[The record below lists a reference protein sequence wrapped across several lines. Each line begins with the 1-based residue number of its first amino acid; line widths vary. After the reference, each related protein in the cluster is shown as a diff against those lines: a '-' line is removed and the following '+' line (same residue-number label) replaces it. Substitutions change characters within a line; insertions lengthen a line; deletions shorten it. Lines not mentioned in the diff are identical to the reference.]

1 MEERDRSR
9 SPSRRTSRVEQVVGR
24 WLRRSRDSSSRE
36 RILVDGKA
44 AVGGESSGQDQ
55 KNSYPV
61 RLTVQILRDP
71 LLNTHGITLTPQTP
85 ILVQDITPAG
95 PADGRLI
102 PGDQVVK
109 INNVAVDDLTP
120 EQAADLI
127 RECQHSVMI
136 TVLRNSAGPKSSFI
150 TPEKRA
156 KLRSNPVKVRFAEEV
171 EVNSHSQG
179 NSLLFLPNVLKV
191 YLENGQ
197 TKAFKFEPNTTVK
210 DIVMTLKE
218 KLSLSR
224 IEHFSLVLEQKYS
237 ISKLLLLHEEER
249 IQQVV
254 HQKEVHDYR
263 CLFRVCFI
271 PREPEH
277 LLQDDPTAFQYL
289 YLQGINDVLQ
299 ERFAVE
305 MRCNTALRLAALHIQ
320 ERLASCGQSPRTKL
334 KIITKSWGIE
344 NFISST
350 LLRNMREKD
359 LRKAIG
365 YHMKKSQS
373 QEPKQKVLSANQ
385 AKINYLEEL
394 CDLKS
399 FGGKSFSA
407 TMMLQDRESMVTLLV
422 GSRYGISQ
430 VVNHKLSIMTTL
442 TEFSS
447 ITRIELLPES
457 DRVSL
462 VKIYL
467 QDIKPIT
474 LLLESVAAK
483 ELSCLVAG
491 YCRALVDPSLII
503 FPWTQDGKQ
512 HRVSAEEGY
521 VSRGGSDSDDSS
533 DMDMDTLISLVS
545 HNNKRTTSDPVG
557 LRRIMEERKEER
569 KERKE
574 REDRKKN
581 EKGEGEQEKNMK
593 YGTMSPL
600 RKNKKKE
607 RIEEKVGGVGDQR
620 EKDTEAGGEVN
631 SGKQRGA
638 ENGAMQEDDRER
650 EDKSAKKEREGK
662 ERKGEEERG
671 GERKG
676 GGERKEEEE
685 RGGGERKGEEERG
698 GGEVRGAMTEEHR
711 SVSEEASDSCRTD
724 SRFMTSISSDSLDAL
739 EEDDLIACSSSL
751 PHPHP
756 PFRLTVEP
764 PHPQP
769 HPREGAS
776 SPQGRAGEWR
786 GEGGGGGSGEWRGGG
801 GECRGGGGEWRGGG
815 GEYRGG
821 GRGRRSGN
829 GAWVNSHHSPMTPD
843 SINSEPVT
851 PVVDPSENLNYAE
864 LSLMLEYL
872 PSPPEASDDEDE
884 EEKREERRRS
894 NEGTGQEVLSVSGCP
909 RSSSSSLMDC
919 VFTFEQSDAR
929 HYYNICPN
937 VTPDSTRSLTHPHP
951 ETEEEEGGGEEEEQG
966 ALLTLEPV
974 PILQPPPGFGDSS
987 SDEEFFDARDRI
999 ASPEDPTSGTVSRD
1013 FSAEMTSGMTQQ
1025 SVSLSD
1031 IRISLAEGTRHEREA
1046 GREGET
1052 SEGGGGRDMFSRL
1065 SRKRSKKR
1073 RSFMQTD
1080 FTSTVSYPGPDQ
1092 NQERNRNPDHVP
1104 DQHLDLAQN
1113 RTESSDESQ
1122 QLSLDPEPSEQSQ
1135 NPCPT
1140 VSSLSHAEGEASQ
1153 LESKPILAKP
1163 SPEGSHRGP
1172 GEPRVLDNPKGN
1184 PRAPDNPKGD
1194 LHRSSRNRRQ
1204 SMETEP
1210 DMMESKSVTALVTAA
1225 SLSITAV
1232 RCRVE
1237 PDGKESPDRRGDG
1250 EEVEGEMEEE
1260 EGGGEAGAGPF
1271 TCHMFLTEIK
1281 EEEGQRGEETGEE
1294 GEEGESD
1301 REERQPS
1308 LISEGPPSVRGS
1320 QFSRRPLC
1328 LTKDEDQEASFVP
1341 QISISHPGVYGR
1353 DTGGEQGMAGGEESV
1368 TPLSAPPPPT
1378 SPLPPFPAPSIPHTE
1393 RGERDSKDGNVGS
1406 QPKLFILSDGE
1417 KDISCLTQVHRK
1429 LAISHQDLT
1438 SQRKAEIKNDEDI
1451 DSTNSVTD
1459 NTDVATA
1466 NIADT
1471 GHIHSV
1477 MANTETTVD
1486 SDLATANHKDTNS
1499 IKSVPANTIAYA
1511 DFATTNNEDNA
1522 IINSLTTS
1530 NDSTGNANLAMT
1542 NANSANANSAT
1553 ANIPKESPI
1562 SPTTGFLLR
1571 PCSPGI
1577 IGQSLSASTLRGK
1590 IQSLPLYLS
1599 RSQETLTLSGVGSP
1613 NRSPSPETTSNK
1625 TEVMV
1630 TTETTKYDDVTKV
1643 ATGEDLKDSGVALV
1657 ESDDSEVTL
1666 TESEVGEV
1674 VVETAGAEIT
1684 RLTVSEVKEVIEKVV
1699 MVYGSSLPPPLAPI
1713 SLESK
1718 PDPKMVVKLPT
1729 CPIATVETAPPMAPA
1744 PICLEPKPVPE
1755 LLSPGSTIHKMA
1767 APLPSCPSF
1776 RVPIRVEPKPDHEP
1790 LSIRSKM
1797 AALSSSYPPA
1807 LVVTTESLN
1816 SSSSNPHPIRVEPM
1830 PEPCLEPFSG
1840 PKMSAPLSSCPSAL
1854 VVTTQSLVVT
1864 TQSLVVTTQSLNG
1877 PGLSF
1882 PSSNMRG
1889 QPFGS
1894 NSFCRPPGEE
1904 AGLLNTLTT
1913 GCGVFTS
1920 TCETQPNQAHMESY
1934 SPAKPDFGCSSV
1946 LASGCETVM
1955 EGVQTPLE
1963 ACRCP
1968 PPLVYTNC
1976 FSGGDSFDD
1985 ELTVYEFSCRT
1996 SSPPASQP
2004 SSSALALPL
2013 TTSPPLSS
2021 FLSSSP
2027 PSSLLS
2033 PSFPRSVLPPSSSM
2047 ELSPLLSPLLSP
2059 SNCFLSQSSLHDD
2072 ISRLRHR
2079 RFPPPP
2085 AGFQNVRSDV
2095 DELLTLLQGGRM
2107 GSRGGR
2113 HPRETC
2119 ATHFSENKRLLHGEA
2134 RRLMAGCQKVV
2145 RVGQTPDEMLFSL
2158 SDSFR
2163 TLVGMAG
2170 MCLWFSGCDRCD
2182 RRNAEALAG
2191 LADVARTYRE
2201 FVLAA
2206 ERASGRRSCH
2216 DLSTK
2221 LLAKQCTA
2229 LTASVFCL
2237 TQLFRTLTAL

>member
-1 MEERDRSR
+1 
-9 SPSRRTSRVEQVVGR
+9 
-24 WLRRSRDSSSRE
+24 
-36 RILVDGKA
+36 
-44 AVGGESSGQDQ
+44 GGESSSQDQ
-55 KNSYPV
+55 KNNYPV

-71 LLNTHGITLTPQTP
+71 LLNTHGLTLTPQTP
-85 ILVQDITPAG
+85 ILVQDVTPAG
-95 PADGRLI
+95 PADGRLV

-127 RECQHSVMI
+127 RECQYSVMI

-503 FPWTQDGKQ
+503 FPWTQDAKQ

-521 VSRGGSDSDDSS
+521 VSRCGSDSDDSS

-574 REDRKKN
+574 REERK
-581 EKGEGEQEKNMK
+581 
-593 YGTMSPL
+593 
-600 RKNKKKE
+600 R
-607 RIEEKVGGVGDQR
+607 R
-620 EKDTEAGGEVN
+620 EK
-631 SGKQRGA
+631 
-638 ENGAMQEDDRER
+638 EN
-650 EDKSAKKEREGK
+650 KWSPPIPSLTHEG
-662 ERKGEEERG
+662 
-671 GERKG
+671 
-676 GGERKEEEE
+676 
-685 RGGGERKGEEERG
+685 
-698 GGEVRGAMTEEHR
+698 V
-711 SVSEEASDSCRTD
+711 
-724 SRFMTSISSDSLDAL
+724 
-739 EEDDLIACSSSL
+739 
-751 PHPHP
+751 HPHP
-756 PFRLTVEP
+756 K
-764 PHPQP
+764 
-769 HPREGAS
+769 EG
-776 SPQGRAGEWR
+776 QE
-786 GEGGGGGSGEWRGGG
+786 SGE
-801 GECRGGGGEWRGGG
+801 EK
-815 GEYRGG
+815 
-821 GRGRRSGN
+821 
-829 GAWVNSHHSPMTPD
+829 
-843 SINSEPVT
+843 
-851 PVVDPSENLNYAE
+851 ENLNYAE

-872 PSPPEASDDEDE
+872 PSPPE
-884 EEKREERRRS
+884 R
-894 NEGTGQEVLSVSGCP
+894 
-909 RSSSSSLMDC
+909 
-919 VFTFEQSDAR
+919 DAR

-937 VTPDSTRSLTHPHP
+937 VTPDSTRTRSLTHPHP

-966 ALLTLEPV
+966 ALLTPGACAH
-974 PILQPPPGFGDSS
+974 PP
-987 SDEEFFDARDRI
+987 A
-999 ASPEDPTSGTVSRD
+999 ASR
-1013 FSAEMTSGMTQQ
+1013 
-1025 SVSLSD
+1025 
-1031 IRISLAEGTRHEREA
+1031 
-1046 GREGET
+1046 
-1052 SEGGGGRDMFSRL
+1052 
-1065 SRKRSKKR
+1065 
-1073 RSFMQTD
+1073 TD

-1092 NQERNRNPDHVP
+1092 NQERNRDWNPDHIP
-1104 DQHLDLAQN
+1104 DQYPDRAQN

-1153 LESKPILAKP
+1153 LESKPILTKP

-1172 GEPRVLDNPKGN
+1172 GEPCVPGNPKGD
-1184 PRAPDNPKGD
+1184 PRAPDNPKAN
-1194 LHRSSRNRRQ
+1194 LHRSSRSRRQ

-1210 DMMESKSVTALVTAA
+1210 DVMESKSVTALVTAA

-1237 PDGKESPDRRGDG
+1237 PDGKESTDRRGDG

-1260 EGGGEAGAGPF
+1260 EGGGEAGPF
-1271 TCHMFLTEIK
+1271 TC
-1281 EEEGQRGEETGEE
+1281 
-1294 GEEGESD
+1294 
-1301 REERQPS
+1301 
-1308 LISEGPPSVRGS
+1308 
-1320 QFSRRPLC
+1320 
-1328 LTKDEDQEASFVP
+1328 
-1341 QISISHPGVYGR
+1341 
-1353 DTGGEQGMAGGEESV
+1353 
-1368 TPLSAPPPPT
+1368 
-1378 SPLPPFPAPSIPHTE
+1378 
-1393 RGERDSKDGNVGS
+1393 
-1406 QPKLFILSDGE
+1406 
-1417 KDISCLTQVHRK
+1417 
-1429 LAISHQDLT
+1429 
-1438 SQRKAEIKNDEDI
+1438 
-1451 DSTNSVTD
+1451 
-1459 NTDVATA
+1459 
-1466 NIADT
+1466 
-1471 GHIHSV
+1471 
-1477 MANTETTVD
+1477 
-1486 SDLATANHKDTNS
+1486 
-1499 IKSVPANTIAYA
+1499 
-1511 DFATTNNEDNA
+1511 
-1522 IINSLTTS
+1522 
-1530 NDSTGNANLAMT
+1530 
-1542 NANSANANSAT
+1542 
-1553 ANIPKESPI
+1553 
-1562 SPTTGFLLR
+1562 FLLR

-1590 IQSLPLYLS
+1590 IQNLPLYLS
-1599 RSQETLTLSGVGSP
+1599 RSQETLTLSGVGSL
-1613 NRSPSPETTSNK
+1613 NRNPSPETTSNK

-1630 TTETTKYDDVTKV
+1630 TTETTKDDDVTKLV
-1643 ATGEDLKDSGVALV
+1643 TVEDLKDSGVALA

-1684 RLTVSEVKEVIEKVV
+1684 RLTVSEVKEVVEKVV

-1718 PDPKMVVKLPT
+1718 PDHPKMIVKLPT

-1744 PICLEPKPVPE
+1744 PICLELKLVTE
-1755 LLSPGSTIHKMA
+1755 LLSPGPTIHKMP
-1767 APLPSCPSF
+1767 APLTSCPSSP
-1776 RVPIRVEPKPDHEP
+1776 VPIRVEPKPDHEP

-1797 AALSSSYPPA
+1797 AALSSTYPPA
-1807 LVVTTESLN
+1807 LVVTTQSLN
-1816 SSSSNPHPIRVEPM
+1816 FSSSNPPPIRVEPK
-1830 PEPCLEPFSG
+1830 PEPCPEPLSG
-1840 PKMSAPLSSCPSAL
+1840 PKMSAPLVSCPSAI
-1854 VVTTQSLVVT
+1854 
-1864 TQSLVVTTQSLNG
+1864 VVTTQSLNG

-1882 PSSNMRG
+1882 PGYNMRG
-1889 QPFGS
+1889 RPFGS
-1894 NSFCRPPGEE
+1894 NSFCKPPGEE

-1946 LASGCETVM
+1946 LASGCETVL

-1985 ELTVYEFSCRT
+1985 ELT
-1996 SSPPASQP
+1996 P
-2004 SSSALALPL
+2004 
-2013 TTSPPLSS
+2013 TTPPPL
-2021 FLSSSP
+2021 P
-2027 PSSLLS
+2027 TA
-2033 PSFPRSVLPPSSSM
+2033 
-2047 ELSPLLSPLLSP
+2047 
-2059 SNCFLSQSSLHDD
+2059 
-2072 ISRLRHR
+2072 
-2079 RFPPPP
+2079 P
-2085 AGFQNVRSDV
+2085 AGFQTIRSDV

-2107 GSRGGR
+2107 GGKGGR

-2119 ATHFSENKRLLHGEA
+2119 ATHFSENKRLLHMEA

>member
-44 AVGGESSGQDQ
+44 AAGGESSSQDQ
-55 KNSYPV
+55 KNNYPV

-71 LLNTHGITLTPQTP
+71 LLNTHGLTLTPQTP
-85 ILVQDITPAG
+85 ILVQDVTPAG
-95 PADGRLI
+95 PADGRLV

-127 RECQHSVMI
+127 RECQYSVMI

-422 GSRYGISQ
+422 GSRHGISQ

-503 FPWTQDGKQ
+503 FPWTQDAKQ

-521 VSRGGSDSDDSS
+521 VSRCGSDSDDSS

-574 REDRKKN
+574 REERKK
-581 EKGEGEQEKNMK
+581 KGEGEQEKNMK

-600 RKNKKKE
+600 RKNREKE

-620 EKDTEAGGEVN
+620 KKDTGGEAK
-631 SGKQRGA
+631 SEKQRGA
-638 ENGAMQEDDRER
+638 ENRGLQEEERKERKEREERKKKGEGEQEKNMKYGTMSPLRKNREKERIEEKVGGVGDQRKKDTGGEAKSEKQRGAENRGLQEDDRER
-650 EDKSAKKEREGK
+650 EDESAKKEREGE
-662 ERKGEEERG
+662 ERKGDE
-671 GERKG
+671 
-676 GGERKEEEE
+676 
-685 RGGGERKGEEERG
+685 
-698 GGEVRGAMTEEHR
+698 
-711 SVSEEASDSCRTD
+711 EEASDSCRTD

-764 PHPQP
+764 PIPSLTHEGVHP
-769 HPREGAS
+769 HPKEG
-776 SPQGRAGEWR
+776 QE
-786 GEGGGGGSGEWRGGG
+786 SGE
-801 GECRGGGGEWRGGG
+801 EK
-815 GEYRGG
+815 
-821 GRGRRSGN
+821 
-829 GAWVNSHHSPMTPD
+829 
-843 SINSEPVT
+843 
-851 PVVDPSENLNYAE
+851 ENLNYAE

-872 PSPPEASDDEDE
+872 PSPPE
-884 EEKREERRRS
+884 R
-894 NEGTGQEVLSVSGCP
+894 
-909 RSSSSSLMDC
+909 
-919 VFTFEQSDAR
+919 DAR

-937 VTPDSTRSLTHPHP
+937 VTPDSTRTRSLTHPHP

-987 SDEEFFDARDRI
+987 SDEEFFDARDRF
-999 ASPEDPTSGTVSRD
+999 ASPEDPTSGTVSR
-1013 FSAEMTSGMTQQ
+1013 
-1025 SVSLSD
+1025 
-1031 IRISLAEGTRHEREA
+1031 
-1046 GREGET
+1046 
-1052 SEGGGGRDMFSRL
+1052 
-1065 SRKRSKKR
+1065 
-1073 RSFMQTD
+1073 
-1080 FTSTVSYPGPDQ
+1080 VSYPGPDQ
-1092 NQERNRNPDHVP
+1092 NQERNRDWNPDHIP
-1104 DQHLDLAQN
+1104 DQYPDRAQN

-1153 LESKPILAKP
+1153 LESKPILTKP

-1172 GEPRVLDNPKGN
+1172 GEPCVPGNPKGD
-1184 PRAPDNPKGD
+1184 PRAPDNPKAN
-1194 LHRSSRNRRQ
+1194 LHRSSRSRRQ

-1210 DMMESKSVTALVTAA
+1210 DVMESKSVTALVTAA

-1237 PDGKESPDRRGDG
+1237 PDGKESTDRRGDG

-1260 EGGGEAGAGPF
+1260 EGGGEAGPF
-1271 TCHMFLTEIK
+1271 TC
-1281 EEEGQRGEETGEE
+1281 
-1294 GEEGESD
+1294 
-1301 REERQPS
+1301 
-1308 LISEGPPSVRGS
+1308 
-1320 QFSRRPLC
+1320 
-1328 LTKDEDQEASFVP
+1328 
-1341 QISISHPGVYGR
+1341 
-1353 DTGGEQGMAGGEESV
+1353 
-1368 TPLSAPPPPT
+1368 
-1378 SPLPPFPAPSIPHTE
+1378 
-1393 RGERDSKDGNVGS
+1393 
-1406 QPKLFILSDGE
+1406 
-1417 KDISCLTQVHRK
+1417 
-1429 LAISHQDLT
+1429 
-1438 SQRKAEIKNDEDI
+1438 
-1451 DSTNSVTD
+1451 
-1459 NTDVATA
+1459 
-1466 NIADT
+1466 
-1471 GHIHSV
+1471 
-1477 MANTETTVD
+1477 
-1486 SDLATANHKDTNS
+1486 
-1499 IKSVPANTIAYA
+1499 
-1511 DFATTNNEDNA
+1511 
-1522 IINSLTTS
+1522 
-1530 NDSTGNANLAMT
+1530 
-1542 NANSANANSAT
+1542 
-1553 ANIPKESPI
+1553 
-1562 SPTTGFLLR
+1562 FLLR

-1590 IQSLPLYLS
+1590 IQNLPLYLS

-1613 NRSPSPETTSNK
+1613 NRNPSPETTSNK

-1630 TTETTKYDDVTKV
+1630 TTETTKDDDVTKLV
-1643 ATGEDLKDSGVALV
+1643 TVEDLKDSGVALA

-1674 VVETAGAEIT
+1674 VVETAG
-1684 RLTVSEVKEVIEKVV
+1684 RKSR
-1699 MVYGSSLPPPLAPI
+1699 
-1713 SLESK
+1713 
-1718 PDPKMVVKLPT
+1718 
-1729 CPIATVETAPPMAPA
+1729 
-1744 PICLEPKPVPE
+1744 EPKPEP
-1755 LLSPGSTIHKMA
+1755 
-1767 APLPSCPSF
+1767 CP
-1776 RVPIRVEPKPDHEP
+1776 EP
-1790 LSIRSKM
+1790 L
-1797 AALSSSYPPA
+1797 
-1807 LVVTTESLN
+1807 
-1816 SSSSNPHPIRVEPM
+1816 
-1830 PEPCLEPFSG
+1830 SG
-1840 PKMSAPLSSCPSAL
+1840 PKMSAPLVSCPSAI
-1854 VVTTQSLVVT
+1854 
-1864 TQSLVVTTQSLNG
+1864 VVTTQSLNG

-1882 PSSNMRG
+1882 PGYNMRG
-1889 QPFGS
+1889 RPFGN
-1894 NSFCRPPGEE
+1894 NSFCKPPGEE

-1946 LASGCETVM
+1946 LASGCETVL

-1968 PPLVYTNC
+1968 PPLVCTNC

-1996 SSPPASQP
+1996 
-2004 SSSALALPL
+2004 
-2013 TTSPPLSS
+2013 T
-2021 FLSSSP
+2021 
-2027 PSSLLS
+2027 
-2033 PSFPRSVLPPSSSM
+2033 SFPRSILPPSSSM
-2047 ELSPLLSPLLSP
+2047 ELTPLLSPLLSP

-2085 AGFQNVRSDV
+2085 AGFQTIRSDV

-2107 GSRGGR
+2107 GGKGGR

-2119 ATHFSENKRLLHGEA
+2119 ATHFSENKRLLHMEA

>member
-1 MEERDRSR
+1 TGIETDGSAVCTLV
-9 SPSRRTSRVEQVVGR
+9 PVCVIPPPVV
-24 WLRRSRDSSSRE
+24 S
-36 RILVDGKA
+36 
-44 AVGGESSGQDQ
+44 Q
-55 KNSYPV
+55 
-61 RLTVQILRDP
+61 
-71 LLNTHGITLTPQTP
+71 
-85 ILVQDITPAG
+85 
-95 PADGRLI
+95 
-102 PGDQVVK
+102 
-109 INNVAVDDLTP
+109 
-120 EQAADLI
+120 
-127 RECQHSVMI
+127 
-136 TVLRNSAGPKSSFI
+136 GPKSSFI

-289 YLQGINDVLQ
+289 YLQVGVCV
-299 ERFAVE
+299 RRGGC
-305 MRCNTALRLAALHIQ
+305 MTWSTADHIP
-320 ERLASCGQSPRTKL
+320 SIRTVQL
-334 KIITKSWGIE
+334 IIFPLLYRKSWGIE

-373 QEPKQKVLSANQ
+373 QEPKQKVLSANH

-399 FGGKSFSA
+399 FGGKTFSA

-422 GSRYGISQ
+422 GSRYGVSQ
-430 VVNHKLSIMTTL
+430 VVNHKLSILTTL

-503 FPWTQDGKQ
+503 FPWTQDAKQ
-512 HRVSAEEGY
+512 HRVSAEEGW
-521 VSRGGSDSDDSS
+521 
-533 DMDMDTLISLVS
+533 
-545 HNNKRTTSDPVG
+545 
-557 LRRIMEERKEER
+557 
-569 KERKE
+569 
-574 REDRKKN
+574 
-581 EKGEGEQEKNMK
+581 
-593 YGTMSPL
+593 
-600 RKNKKKE
+600 
-607 RIEEKVGGVGDQR
+607 
-620 EKDTEAGGEVN
+620 
-631 SGKQRGA
+631 
-638 ENGAMQEDDRER
+638 
-650 EDKSAKKEREGK
+650 
-662 ERKGEEERG
+662 ERKG
-671 GERKG
+671 
-676 GGERKEEEE
+676 EEE

-698 GGEVRGAMTEEHR
+698 EHP

-751 PHPHP
+751 PHP

-764 PHPQP
+764 PHP
-769 HPREGAS
+769 HPQGGAS
-776 SPQGRAGEWR
+776 SPQGGAGEWR
-786 GEGGGGGSGEWRGGG
+786 GEGGEGGSGE
-801 GECRGGGGEWRGGG
+801 
-815 GEYRGG
+815 
-821 GRGRRSGN
+821 
-829 GAWVNSHHSPMTPD
+829 
-843 SINSEPVT
+843 
-851 PVVDPSENLNYAE
+851 
-864 LSLMLEYL
+864 
-872 PSPPEASDDEDE
+872 
-884 EEKREERRRS
+884 EERRKN
-894 NEGTGQEVLSVSGCP
+894 NEGSGQEVFSVSGRP

-937 VTPDSTRSLTHPHP
+937 VTPDSTRSLSHPHP
-951 ETEEEEGGGEEEEQG
+951 ETEEVEGGGEEEEQA

-987 SDEEFFDARDRI
+987 SDEEFFDARDRF
-999 ASPEDPTSGTVSRD
+999 ASPEDPTSGTVSRGV
-1013 FSAEMTSGMTQQ
+1013 SG
-1025 SVSLSD
+1025 L
-1031 IRISLAEGTRHEREA
+1031 LLYCK
-1046 GREGET
+1046 GET
-1052 SEGGGGRDMFSRL
+1052 NEGGGGREMFSRL
-1065 SRKRSKKR
+1065 SKKRSKKR

-1080 FTSTVSYPGPDQ
+1080 FTSTYPD
-1092 NQERNRNPDHVP
+1092 R
-1104 DQHLDLAQN
+1104 AQN
-1113 RTESSDESQ
+1113 RTESSDDSQ

-1140 VSSLSHAEGEASQ
+1140 VSSLSHTEGEASQ
-1153 LESKPILAKP
+1153 LESKPILA
-1163 SPEGSHRGP
+1163 E
-1172 GEPRVLDNPKGN
+1172 
-1184 PRAPDNPKGD
+1184 
-1194 LHRSSRNRRQ
+1194 LHRSSRSRRQ

-1210 DMMESKSVTALVTAA
+1210 DVMESKSVTALVTAA
-1225 SLSITAV
+1225 SLSISAV
-1232 RCRVE
+1232 CCRVE
-1237 PDGKESPDRRGDG
+1237 PDGKESTDRRGDG

-1260 EGGGEAGAGPF
+1260 EGGREAGAGPF

-1281 EEEGQRGEETGEE
+1281 EEDGQRGEET

-1308 LISEGPPSVRGS
+1308 IISEGPPSVRGS
-1320 QFSRRPLC
+1320 QFSHITYNRL
-1328 LTKDEDQEASFVP
+1328 
-1341 QISISHPGVYGR
+1341 
-1353 DTGGEQGMAGGEESV
+1353 
-1368 TPLSAPPPPT
+1368 PPPA
-1378 SPLPPFPAPSIPHTE
+1378 L
-1393 RGERDSKDGNVGS
+1393 
-1406 QPKLFILSDGE
+1406 L
-1417 KDISCLTQVHRK
+1417 
-1429 LAISHQDLT
+1429 
-1438 SQRKAEIKNDEDI
+1438 
-1451 DSTNSVTD
+1451 
-1459 NTDVATA
+1459 
-1466 NIADT
+1466 T
-1471 GHIHSV
+1471 GHNR
-1477 MANTETTVD
+1477 A
-1486 SDLATANHKDTNS
+1486 K
-1499 IKSVPANTIAYA
+1499 
-1511 DFATTNNEDNA
+1511 
-1522 IINSLTTS
+1522 
-1530 NDSTGNANLAMT
+1530 
-1542 NANSANANSAT
+1542 
-1553 ANIPKESPI
+1553 
-1562 SPTTGFLLR
+1562 
-1571 PCSPGI
+1571 
-1577 IGQSLSASTLRGK
+1577 
-1590 IQSLPLYLS
+1590 PLGLHI
-1599 RSQETLTLSGVGSP
+1599 
-1613 NRSPSPETTSNK
+1613 
-1625 TEVMV
+1625 
-1630 TTETTKYDDVTKV
+1630 
-1643 ATGEDLKDSGVALV
+1643 TGEDPEPAPLF
-1657 ESDDSEVTL
+1657 
-1666 TESEVGEV
+1666 
-1674 VVETAGAEIT
+1674 I
-1684 RLTVSEVKEVIEKVV
+1684 
-1699 MVYGSSLPPPLAPI
+1699 SLPGNPHPLWGG
-1713 SLESK
+1713 K
-1718 PDPKMVVKLPT
+1718 PQQ
-1729 CPIATVETAPPMAPA
+1729 
-1744 PICLEPKPVPE
+1744 
-1755 LLSPGSTIHKMA
+1755 
-1767 APLPSCPSF
+1767 
-1776 RVPIRVEPKPDHEP
+1776 EP
-1790 LSIRSKM
+1790 LS
-1797 AALSSSYPPA
+1797 
-1807 LVVTTESLN
+1807 
-1816 SSSSNPHPIRVEPM
+1816 
-1830 PEPCLEPFSG
+1830 
-1840 PKMSAPLSSCPSAL
+1840 
-1854 VVTTQSLVVT
+1854 
-1864 TQSLVVTTQSLNG
+1864 
-1877 PGLSF
+1877 
-1882 PSSNMRG
+1882 
-1889 QPFGS
+1889 
-1894 NSFCRPPGEE
+1894 
-1904 AGLLNTLTT
+1904 
-1913 GCGVFTS
+1913 
-1920 TCETQPNQAHMESY
+1920 
-1934 SPAKPDFGCSSV
+1934 
-1946 LASGCETVM
+1946 
-1955 EGVQTPLE
+1955 
-1963 ACRCP
+1963 
-1968 PPLVYTNC
+1968 
-1976 FSGGDSFDD
+1976 GDHH
-1985 ELTVYEFSCRT
+1985 
-1996 SSPPASQP
+1996 SPPASQP

-2027 PSSLLS
+2027 PSSPPSSLLS
-2033 PSFPRSVLPPSSSM
+2033 PSFPSSVLPPSSSM

-2085 AGFQNVRSDV
+2085 AGFQTIRSDV

-2107 GSRGGR
+2107 GGRGGR

-2145 RVGQTPDEMLFSL
+2145 RVGQTSDEMLFSL

-2163 TLVGMAG
+2163 TLVVMAG

>member
-1 MEERDRSR
+1 PVGHMGYINTTSR
-9 SPSRRTSRVEQVVGR
+9 SHRVHKHNQQVTWVR
-24 WLRRSRDSSSRE
+24 ETERSLGVLEINIYLESFISNDLLYTLLIKMMRK
-36 RILVDGKA
+36 RILCVC
-44 AVGGESSGQDQ
+44 VW
-55 KNSYPV
+55 V
-61 RLTVQILRDP
+61 
-71 LLNTHGITLTPQTP
+71 
-85 ILVQDITPAG
+85 AG

-136 TVLRNSAGPKSSFI
+136 TVLRNSGPKSSFI

-512 HRVSAEEGY
+512 HRVSAEEG
-521 VSRGGSDSDDSS
+521 G
-533 DMDMDTLISLVS
+533 
-545 HNNKRTTSDPVG
+545 
-557 LRRIMEERKEER
+557 
-569 KERKE
+569 
-574 REDRKKN
+574 
-581 EKGEGEQEKNMK
+581 
-593 YGTMSPL
+593 
-600 RKNKKKE
+600 
-607 RIEEKVGGVGDQR
+607 
-620 EKDTEAGGEVN
+620 
-631 SGKQRGA
+631 
-638 ENGAMQEDDRER
+638 
-650 EDKSAKKEREGK
+650 
-662 ERKGEEERG
+662 ERKGEEER
-671 GERKG
+671 G

-801 GECRGGGGEWRGGG
+801 GECRGGGG
-815 GEYRGG
+815 
-821 GRGRRSGN
+821 
-829 GAWVNSHHSPMTPD
+829 D
-843 SINSEPVT
+843 
-851 PVVDPSENLNYAE
+851 
-864 LSLMLEYL
+864 
-872 PSPPEASDDEDE
+872 
-884 EEKREERRRS
+884 
-894 NEGTGQEVLSVSGCP
+894 
-909 RSSSSSLMDC
+909 
-919 VFTFEQSDAR
+919 
-929 HYYNICPN
+929 
-937 VTPDSTRSLTHPHP
+937 
-951 ETEEEEGGGEEEEQG
+951 
-966 ALLTLEPV
+966 
-974 PILQPPPGFGDSS
+974 
-987 SDEEFFDARDRI
+987 
-999 ASPEDPTSGTVSRD
+999 
-1013 FSAEMTSGMTQQ
+1013 
-1025 SVSLSD
+1025 
-1031 IRISLAEGTRHEREA
+1031 
-1046 GREGET
+1046 
-1052 SEGGGGRDMFSRL
+1052 
-1065 SRKRSKKR
+1065 
-1073 RSFMQTD
+1073 
-1080 FTSTVSYPGPDQ
+1080 
-1092 NQERNRNPDHVP
+1092 
-1104 DQHLDLAQN
+1104 
-1113 RTESSDESQ
+1113 
-1122 QLSLDPEPSEQSQ
+1122 
-1135 NPCPT
+1135 
-1140 VSSLSHAEGEASQ
+1140 
-1153 LESKPILAKP
+1153 
-1163 SPEGSHRGP
+1163 
-1172 GEPRVLDNPKGN
+1172 
-1184 PRAPDNPKGD
+1184 
-1194 LHRSSRNRRQ
+1194 
-1204 SMETEP
+1204 
-1210 DMMESKSVTALVTAA
+1210 
-1225 SLSITAV
+1225 
-1232 RCRVE
+1232 
-1237 PDGKESPDRRGDG
+1237 
-1250 EEVEGEMEEE
+1250 
-1260 EGGGEAGAGPF
+1260 
-1271 TCHMFLTEIK
+1271 
-1281 EEEGQRGEETGEE
+1281 
-1294 GEEGESD
+1294 
-1301 REERQPS
+1301 
-1308 LISEGPPSVRGS
+1308 
-1320 QFSRRPLC
+1320 
-1328 LTKDEDQEASFVP
+1328 
-1341 QISISHPGVYGR
+1341 
-1353 DTGGEQGMAGGEESV
+1353 
-1368 TPLSAPPPPT
+1368 
-1378 SPLPPFPAPSIPHTE
+1378 
-1393 RGERDSKDGNVGS
+1393 
-1406 QPKLFILSDGE
+1406 
-1417 KDISCLTQVHRK
+1417 
-1429 LAISHQDLT
+1429 
-1438 SQRKAEIKNDEDI
+1438 
-1451 DSTNSVTD
+1451 
-1459 NTDVATA
+1459 
-1466 NIADT
+1466 
-1471 GHIHSV
+1471 
-1477 MANTETTVD
+1477 
-1486 SDLATANHKDTNS
+1486 
-1499 IKSVPANTIAYA
+1499 
-1511 DFATTNNEDNA
+1511 
-1522 IINSLTTS
+1522 
-1530 NDSTGNANLAMT
+1530 
-1542 NANSANANSAT
+1542 
-1553 ANIPKESPI
+1553 
-1562 SPTTGFLLR
+1562 
-1571 PCSPGI
+1571 
-1577 IGQSLSASTLRGK
+1577 
-1590 IQSLPLYLS
+1590 
-1599 RSQETLTLSGVGSP
+1599 
-1613 NRSPSPETTSNK
+1613 
-1625 TEVMV
+1625 
-1630 TTETTKYDDVTKV
+1630 
-1643 ATGEDLKDSGVALV
+1643 
-1657 ESDDSEVTL
+1657 
-1666 TESEVGEV
+1666 
-1674 VVETAGAEIT
+1674 
-1684 RLTVSEVKEVIEKVV
+1684 
-1699 MVYGSSLPPPLAPI
+1699 
-1713 SLESK
+1713 
-1718 PDPKMVVKLPT
+1718 
-1729 CPIATVETAPPMAPA
+1729 
-1744 PICLEPKPVPE
+1744 
-1755 LLSPGSTIHKMA
+1755 
-1767 APLPSCPSF
+1767 
-1776 RVPIRVEPKPDHEP
+1776 
-1790 LSIRSKM
+1790 
-1797 AALSSSYPPA
+1797 
-1807 LVVTTESLN
+1807 
-1816 SSSSNPHPIRVEPM
+1816 
-1830 PEPCLEPFSG
+1830 
-1840 PKMSAPLSSCPSAL
+1840 
-1854 VVTTQSLVVT
+1854 
-1864 TQSLVVTTQSLNG
+1864 
-1877 PGLSF
+1877 
-1882 PSSNMRG
+1882 
-1889 QPFGS
+1889 
-1894 NSFCRPPGEE
+1894 
-1904 AGLLNTLTT
+1904 
-1913 GCGVFTS
+1913 
-1920 TCETQPNQAHMESY
+1920 
-1934 SPAKPDFGCSSV
+1934 
-1946 LASGCETVM
+1946 
-1955 EGVQTPLE
+1955 
-1963 ACRCP
+1963 
-1968 PPLVYTNC
+1968 
-1976 FSGGDSFDD
+1976 
-1985 ELTVYEFSCRT
+1985 
-1996 SSPPASQP
+1996 SPPASQP

>member
-1 MEERDRSR
+1 
-9 SPSRRTSRVEQVVGR
+9 
-24 WLRRSRDSSSRE
+24 
-36 RILVDGKA
+36 
-44 AVGGESSGQDQ
+44 GGESSSQDQ
-55 KNSYPV
+55 KNNYPV

-71 LLNTHGITLTPQTP
+71 LLNTHGLTLTPQTP
-85 ILVQDITPAG
+85 ILVQDVTPAG
-95 PADGRLI
+95 PADGRLV

-127 RECQHSVMI
+127 RECQYSVMI

-503 FPWTQDGKQ
+503 FPWTQDAKQ

-521 VSRGGSDSDDSS
+521 VSRCGSDSDDSS

-574 REDRKKN
+574 REERKK
-581 EKGEGEQEKNMK
+581 KGEGEQEKNMK

-600 RKNKKKE
+600 RKNREKE

-620 EKDTEAGGEVN
+620 KKDTGGEAK
-631 SGKQRGA
+631 SEKQRGA
-638 ENGAMQEDDRER
+638 ENRGLQEDDRER
-650 EDKSAKKEREGK
+650 EDESAKKEREGE
-662 ERKGEEERG
+662 ERKGD
-671 GERKG
+671 
-676 GGERKEEEE
+676 
-685 RGGGERKGEEERG
+685 
-698 GGEVRGAMTEEHR
+698 
-711 SVSEEASDSCRTD
+711 EEASDSCRTD

-764 PHPQP
+764 PIPSLTHEGVHP
-769 HPREGAS
+769 HPKEG
-776 SPQGRAGEWR
+776 QE
-786 GEGGGGGSGEWRGGG
+786 SGE
-801 GECRGGGGEWRGGG
+801 EK
-815 GEYRGG
+815 
-821 GRGRRSGN
+821 
-829 GAWVNSHHSPMTPD
+829 
-843 SINSEPVT
+843 
-851 PVVDPSENLNYAE
+851 ENLNYAE

-872 PSPPEASDDEDE
+872 PSPPE
-884 EEKREERRRS
+884 R
-894 NEGTGQEVLSVSGCP
+894 
-909 RSSSSSLMDC
+909 
-919 VFTFEQSDAR
+919 DAR

-937 VTPDSTRSLTHPHP
+937 VTPDSTRTRSLTHPHP

-987 SDEEFFDARDRI
+987 SDEEFFDARDRF
-999 ASPEDPTSGTVSRD
+999 ASPEDPTSGTVSR
-1013 FSAEMTSGMTQQ
+1013 
-1025 SVSLSD
+1025 
-1031 IRISLAEGTRHEREA
+1031 
-1046 GREGET
+1046 
-1052 SEGGGGRDMFSRL
+1052 
-1065 SRKRSKKR
+1065 
-1073 RSFMQTD
+1073 
-1080 FTSTVSYPGPDQ
+1080 VSYPGPDQ
-1092 NQERNRNPDHVP
+1092 NQERNRDWNPDHIP
-1104 DQHLDLAQN
+1104 DQYPDRAQN

-1153 LESKPILAKP
+1153 LESKPILTKP

-1172 GEPRVLDNPKGN
+1172 GEPCVPGNPKGD
-1184 PRAPDNPKGD
+1184 PRAPDNPKAN
-1194 LHRSSRNRRQ
+1194 LHRSSRSRRQ

-1210 DMMESKSVTALVTAA
+1210 DVMESKSVTALVTAA

-1237 PDGKESPDRRGDG
+1237 PDGKESTDRRGDG

-1260 EGGGEAGAGPF
+1260 EGGGEAGPF
-1271 TCHMFLTEIK
+1271 TC
-1281 EEEGQRGEETGEE
+1281 
-1294 GEEGESD
+1294 
-1301 REERQPS
+1301 
-1308 LISEGPPSVRGS
+1308 
-1320 QFSRRPLC
+1320 
-1328 LTKDEDQEASFVP
+1328 
-1341 QISISHPGVYGR
+1341 
-1353 DTGGEQGMAGGEESV
+1353 
-1368 TPLSAPPPPT
+1368 
-1378 SPLPPFPAPSIPHTE
+1378 
-1393 RGERDSKDGNVGS
+1393 
-1406 QPKLFILSDGE
+1406 
-1417 KDISCLTQVHRK
+1417 
-1429 LAISHQDLT
+1429 
-1438 SQRKAEIKNDEDI
+1438 
-1451 DSTNSVTD
+1451 
-1459 NTDVATA
+1459 
-1466 NIADT
+1466 
-1471 GHIHSV
+1471 
-1477 MANTETTVD
+1477 
-1486 SDLATANHKDTNS
+1486 
-1499 IKSVPANTIAYA
+1499 
-1511 DFATTNNEDNA
+1511 
-1522 IINSLTTS
+1522 
-1530 NDSTGNANLAMT
+1530 
-1542 NANSANANSAT
+1542 
-1553 ANIPKESPI
+1553 
-1562 SPTTGFLLR
+1562 FLLR

-1590 IQSLPLYLS
+1590 IQNLPLYLS

-1613 NRSPSPETTSNK
+1613 NRNPSPETTSNK

-1630 TTETTKYDDVTKV
+1630 TTETTKDDDVTKLV
-1643 ATGEDLKDSGVALV
+1643 TVEDLEDSGVALA

-1684 RLTVSEVKEVIEKVV
+1684 RLTVSEVKEVVEKVV

-1718 PDPKMVVKLPT
+1718 PDHPKMIVKLPT

-1744 PICLEPKPVPE
+1744 PICLELKLVTE
-1755 LLSPGSTIHKMA
+1755 LLSPGPTIHKMP
-1767 APLPSCPSF
+1767 APLTSCPSSP
-1776 RVPIRVEPKPDHEP
+1776 VPIRVEPKPDHEP

-1797 AALSSSYPPA
+1797 AALS
-1807 LVVTTESLN
+1807 
-1816 SSSSNPHPIRVEPM
+1816 VEPK
-1830 PEPCLEPFSG
+1830 PEPCPEPLSG
-1840 PKMSAPLSSCPSAL
+1840 PKMSAPLVSCPSAI
-1854 VVTTQSLVVT
+1854 
-1864 TQSLVVTTQSLNG
+1864 VVTTQSLNG

-1882 PSSNMRG
+1882 PGYNMRG
-1889 QPFGS
+1889 RPFGS
-1894 NSFCRPPGEE
+1894 NSFCKPPGEE

-1946 LASGCETVM
+1946 LASGCETVL

-1985 ELTVYEFSCRT
+1985 ELT
-1996 SSPPASQP
+1996 
-2004 SSSALALPL
+2004 
-2013 TTSPPLSS
+2013 
-2021 FLSSSP
+2021 
-2027 PSSLLS
+2027 
-2033 PSFPRSVLPPSSSM
+2033 FPRSILPPSSSM
-2047 ELSPLLSPLLSP
+2047 ELTPLLSPLLSP

-2085 AGFQNVRSDV
+2085 AGFQTIRSDV

-2107 GSRGGR
+2107 GGKGGR

-2119 ATHFSENKRLLHGEA
+2119 ATHFSENKRLLHMEA